1 MEIKDLKIGDWIYSG
16 TYDKVT
22 AIIGNDAEKV
32 QIVRQ
37 GQKFNI
43 AVEDVKPIKLTSKLL
58 EKIGFDPIDYTY
70 YYKDAAIREDEYAW
84 NLSINKGIQDYEKRI
99 FYLHELQHELWDNDI
114 EIKIE
119 LQ

>member
-1 MEIKDLKIGDWIYSG
+1 MEIRDLKIGDWIYSG

-43 AVEDVKPIKLTSKLL
+43 AVEDVKPIKLTGELVK
-58 EKIGFDPIDYTY
+58 KIGFKLIDDAY
-70 YYKDAAIREDEYAW
+70 YYKDAAIRKDEYAW

-99 FYLHELQHELWDNDI
+99 FYLHELQHELYDNGIDI
-114 EIKIE
+114 EIN
-119 LQ
+119 L